1 MSENSD
7 RNPHT
12 EALLTLAGA
21 MFRYAIWPS
30 LAVGALGVLLFG
42 LVNGGPGA
50 FGAGVG
56 AALAIASSLLTLF
69 LMRKSANAGPH
80 MAMAASLGGFVLKL
94 LALLLIMAA
103 LKGVDALH
111 PESLGITMI
120 AVVVVAAGAEAFAFR
135 RTKLPTIIPAGE
147 TRSDG

>member
-1 MSENSD
+1 MSENSE

-30 LAVGALGVLLFG
+30 LGVGVLGVVVFG

-50 FGAGVG
+50 LG
-56 AALAIASSLLTLF
+56 AAIGAVLAIGSSLLTLF
-69 LMRKSANAGPH
+69 LMRKSAGAGPH
-80 MAMAASLGGFVLKL
+80 LAMAASLGGFVLKL
-94 LALLLIMAA
+94 LILLLIMAA

-111 PESLGITMI
+111 RESLGITMI
-120 AVVVVAAGAEAFAFR
+120 AVVVVAAAAEAIAFR

>member
-1 MSENSD
+1 MSENSG

-21 MFRYAIWPS
+21 MFRYSIWPS
-30 LAVGALGVLLFG
+30 LAVGVVGVVVFW
-42 LVNGGPGA
+42 LVNGMPGA
-50 FGAGVG
+50 LGAGIG

-80 MAMAASLGGFVLKL
+80 MGMAASLGGFVLKL
-94 LALLLIMAA
+94 LLLLLIMAA
-103 LKGVDALH
+103 LKNVEALH
-111 PESLGITMI
+111 RESLGITMI
-120 AVVVVAAGAEAFAFR
+120 AVVIVAAGAEALAFR

-147 TRSDG
+147 SPSGE

>member
-30 LAVGALGVLLFG
+30 LAVGALGVLVFG
-42 LVNGGPGA
+42 LVNGGAGA

-80 MAMAASLGGFVLKL
+80 MAMAASLGGFVLK
-94 LALLLIMAA
+94 
-103 LKGVDALH
+103 GVDALH

-120 AVVVVAAGAEAFAFR
+120 AVVVVAAGAEALAFR

-147 TRSDG
+147 SRSDG

>member
-1 MSENSD
+1 MSTNSE

-12 EALLTLAGA
+12 EALLTLASA

-30 LAVGALGVLLFG
+30 LGVGVLGVVVFG
-42 LVNGGPGA
+42 LINGGPGA
-50 FGAGVG
+50 LGAAVG
-56 AALAIASSLLTLF
+56 AVLAIASSLLTLF

-80 MAMAASLGGFVLKL
+80 IAMAASLGGFVLKL
-94 LALLLIMAA
+94 LVLLLIMMA
-103 LKGVDALH
+103 LKGVAALH

-120 AVVVVAAGAEAFAFR
+120 AVVLVAAGAEAVAFQ

-147 TRSDG
+147 SPSDG